1 MSHKKAQKSQK
12 EKFEMLDISGI
23 PLVTFVPFVAELTFV
38 LCQDTKSG
46 TRDVA
51 QPGSAHAWGA

>member
-1 MSHKKAQKSQK
+1 MT
-12 EKFEMLDISGI
+12 LC
-23 PLVTFVPFVAELTFV
+23 LFVAELTFV

>member
-12 EKFEMLDISGI
+12 EKSEYSSMQA
-23 PLVTFVPFVAELTFV
+23 TFLCAFLWPSLTFV
-38 LCQDTKSG
+38 LWQDTKSG